1 MKKILFEDISTKIEE
16 LYVNLFLIAIDR
28 GYNLRSIVN
37 EIAGK
42 INKYYESKT
51 GIFVPRGFE
60 GLLFASTVAKS
71 MGSSLTE
78 ALYLSEVEK
87 KLMLYKLVEKMDRQW
102 LTPSEYNNDE
112 YEGTTTIDYL
122 YSYEDNYGNDACFKL
137 TFVKNQNEEGV
148 IKYSVEATI
157 TKEGENFGVDTDLM
171 YDSLIIWEEETGEV
185 ASFVES
191 VIDYYV
197 NNEEDQEDD
206 VDEYEPEDKKELQKP
221 DTVLNVE
228 APTTED
234 DRIIV
239 GHKKPE
245 VIDDKTGKRI
255 IDELVVYI
263 SNDTKS
269 VSLLDKFEGY
279 GENQ

>member
-137 TFVKNQNEEGV
+137 SFVKNQNEEGV

-157 TKEGENFGVDTDLM
+157 TKEGEIHREGQ
-171 YDSLIIWEEETGEV
+171 IIEV
-185 ASFVES
+185 SAWM
-191 VIDYYV
+191 
-197 NNEEDQEDD
+197 N
-206 VDEYEPEDKKELQKP
+206 K
-221 DTVLNVE
+221 
-228 APTTED
+228 
-234 DRIIV
+234 
-239 GHKKPE
+239 
-245 VIDDKTGKRI
+245 
-255 IDELVVYI
+255 
-263 SNDTKS
+263 
-269 VSLLDKFEGY
+269 
-279 GENQ
+279 